1 MKTGQVVVIT
11 GASSGVG
18 KATAEFFRDRGHKVY
33 GLARKDF
40 AIDGI
45 KTVLCDVTKKDEC
58 ENAIKKIIEI
68 EGKIHL
74 LINNAGFG
82 ISGSSENTNPQ
93 DAKRM
98 FDVNFFG
105 AVNMTQAV
113 LPFMRENGGGKIINT
128 SSVASIIPIP
138 FQSFYSATKS
148 SLDIWAKAL
157 RLEVLP
163 FNIQV
168 CNVLLGDTKTGFTAH
183 REKSSLDKGSVYEEI
198 AEKSVKKMEHDE
210 QNGKDPVT
218 ASKVMHKMFQKRK
231 MPATKVVGFGY
242 KTIVFLSKILPQKFM
257 LFIVRK
263 LYC

>member
-1 MKTGQVVVIT
+1 MKDKVVIIT

-18 KATAEFFRDRGHKVY
+18 LATAKYFASKGCKVY
-33 GLARKDF
+33 GLARKPF
-40 AIDGI
+40 EENGI
-45 KTVLCDVTKKDEC
+45 ESIICDVTKKDMCIEAV
-58 ENAIKKIIEI
+58 NNVAKK
-68 EGKIHL
+68 EGKIDL

-82 ISGSSENTNPQ
+82 VSGSIENSSVE
-93 DAKRM
+93 DVKRM

-113 LPFMRENGGGKIINT
+113 LPQMRKQGYGKIINT

-157 RLEVLP
+157 RLEVRP
-163 FNIQV
+163 FHIQV

-183 REKSSLDKGSVYEEI
+183 REKNQADEDSVYKEVV
-198 AEKSVKKMEHDE
+198 ARSVKKMEHDE
-210 QNGKDPVT
+210 QHGKDPIT
-218 ASKVMHKMFQKRK
+218 ASKVMYKMFAKRK
-231 MPATKVVGFGY
+231 MPATKVVGFSY
-242 KTIVFLSKILPQKFM
+242 KTIVFLSKILPQRFM
-257 LFIVRK
+257 LFVVRK